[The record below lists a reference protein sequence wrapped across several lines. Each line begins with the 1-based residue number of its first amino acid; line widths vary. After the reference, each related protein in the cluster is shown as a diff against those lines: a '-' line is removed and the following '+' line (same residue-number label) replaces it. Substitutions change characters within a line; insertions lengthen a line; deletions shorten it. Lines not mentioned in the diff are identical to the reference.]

1 MNRLSL
7 APLVEKS
14 TGGMRGGCSRLTE
27 EGRKAI
33 IQYKELRE
41 KFLEFTRKVRN
52 K

>member
-1 MNRLSL
+1 
-7 APLVEKS
+7 VEKS